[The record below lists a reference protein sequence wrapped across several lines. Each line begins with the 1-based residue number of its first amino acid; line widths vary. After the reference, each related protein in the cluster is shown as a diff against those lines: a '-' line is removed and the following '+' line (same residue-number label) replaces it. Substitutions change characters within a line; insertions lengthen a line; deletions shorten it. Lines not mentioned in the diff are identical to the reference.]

1 MADDTQTIYE
11 IEQKISDLK
20 AKDLRYERE
29 INKMKKA
36 GLKMDDEKLA
46 KKVQAR
52 ADNKQE
58 IKDMQEI
65 AGIEKDI
72 LDYSTEIEALE
83 EKIGFQRQKSADF
96 AGEIGT
102 QIKDQIESIPL
113 IGASLSKNLK
123 LDELSAYFKAKVLL
137 AEKASELTA
146 EARLELEK
154 KIVAV
159 QFKSPMLIMVA
170 ILAAVVAYLKQ
181 TVNLAQE
188 LGTSFAQ
195 TAKLQP
201 AINSASLMLIGT
213 GQDASKIAGEMSDAF
228 GTVNDITANSIRR
241 IGHMSTKLGV
251 ASKDIIQVQK
261 SLSDLFNLSADA
273 SQTVIENIGA
283 LAASQGVAAGK
294 VIEDLASNA
303 GKFAEFSQD
312 GAMGFAQAAIEARKV
327 GTNLSAVLG
336 VADNLLDFETSLTKQ
351 FEAQVLT
358 GKNINLEKARQLS
371 LEGDIAG
378 LTTEIQK
385 TVGSLGEI
393 QSMNV
398 IERRAIAEAIGLSA
412 DDLLKVAR
420 GEATQ
425 QQETVQDKLDTTN
438 KLLAAQE
445 GERKAILNA
454 TLKNNMGDNLVY

>member
-1 MADDTQTIYE
+1 MADDTIYD

-20 AKDLRYERE
+20 AKDLDFERE
-29 INKMKKA
+29 ILA
-36 GLKMDDEKLA
+36 A
-46 KKVQAR
+46 KKEGSKVTKKQLEDLVRKR
-52 ADNKQE
+52 AENKQE
-58 IKDMQEI
+58 IKDMQEL
-65 AGIEKDI
+65 AGITKD
-72 LDYSTEIEALE
+72 LVDYSSEIENFE
-83 EKIGFQRQKSADF
+83 EKIQFHRQKSADF
-96 AGEIGT
+96 AADIGT
-102 QIKDQIESIPL
+102 QIKDQVESIPL
-113 IGASLSKNLK
+113 IGESLSKNLK
-123 LDELSAYFKAKVLL
+123 LDELSAFLKAKVLL
-137 AEKASELTA
+137 ADKSIEKSA
-146 EARLELEK
+146 EVRLELEK
-154 KIVAV
+154 KIKAV
-159 QFKSPMLIMVA
+159 QMTSPIFLVAGLVA
-170 ILAAVVAYLKQ
+170 IIVAYLKQ
-181 TVNLAQE
+181 TVSLAQE
-188 LGTSFAQ
+188 LGTAFMQ

-213 GQDASKIAGEMSDAF
+213 GQDASKIAGEMLDAF
-228 GTVNDITANSIRR
+228 GTVNNITASSIRR
-241 IGHMSTKLGV
+241 IGHMSTKLGA

-294 VIEDLASNA
+294 VIEDLASNSA
-303 GKFAEFSQD
+303 KFAEFATD

-327 GTNLSAVLG
+327 GTNLSAVLA

-358 GKNINLEKARQLS
+358 GKNLNLERARQLS

-420 GEATQ
+420 GEAVAE
-425 QQETVQDKLDTTN
+425 QETVQDKLDTTN
-438 KLLAAQE
+438 QLLAAQE
-445 GERKAILNA
+445 GERKAILEA
-454 TLKNNMGDNLVY
+454 TKQNNVGAALVY

>member
-1 MADDTQTIYE
+1 MADDTIYD

-20 AKDLRYERE
+20 AKDLDFERE
-29 INKMKKA
+29 ILA
-36 GLKMDDEKLA
+36 A
-46 KKVQAR
+46 KKEGSKVTKKQLEDLVRKR
-52 ADNKQE
+52 AENKQE
-58 IKDMQEI
+58 IKDMQEL
-65 AGIEKDI
+65 AGITKD
-72 LDYSTEIEALE
+72 LVDYSSEIEALE

-96 AGEIGT
+96 AADIGT
-102 QIKDQIESIPL
+102 QIKDQVESIPL

-123 LDELSAYFKAKVLL
+123 LDELSAFLKAKVLL
-137 AEKASELTA
+137 ADKSIEKSA
-146 EARLELEK
+146 EVRLELEK
-154 KIVAV
+154 KIKAV
-159 QFKSPMLIMVA
+159 QMTSPIF
-170 ILAAVVAYLKQ
+170 LAAGVIAIIVAYLKQ
-181 TVNLAQE
+181 TVSLAQE
-188 LGTSFAQ
+188 LGTAFMQ

-213 GQDASKIAGEMSDAF
+213 GQDASKIAGEMLDAF
-228 GTVNDITANSIRR
+228 GTVDNITASSIRR
-241 IGHMSTKLGV
+241 IGHMSTKLGA

-294 VIEDLASNA
+294 VIEDLASNSA
-303 GKFAEFSQD
+303 KFAEFATD

-327 GTNLSAVLG
+327 GTNLSAVLA

-358 GKNINLEKARQLS
+358 GKNLNLERARQLS

-420 GEATQ
+420 GEAVKE
-425 QQETVQDKLDTTN
+425 QESVQSLQKKTN
-438 KLLAAQE
+438 TILIE
-445 GERKAILNA
+445 GFSDNIEAVKNQKSVVDFGAIS
-454 TLKNNMGDNLVY
+454 Y

>member
-1 MADDTQTIYE
+1 MAEDTIYD
-11 IEQKISDLK
+11 IEQKVSELK
-20 AKDLRYERE
+20 AKDLEFERE
-29 INKMKKA
+29 INKMKKE
-36 GLKMDDEKLA
+36 GLKMTDEKLK
-46 KKVQAR
+46 KKVQER

-58 IKDMQEI
+58 LKDMQEL
-65 AGIEKDI
+65 AGITKD
-72 LDYSTEIEALE
+72 LVDYSSEIEALE

-96 AGEIGT
+96 AADIGT
-102 QIKDQIESIPL
+102 QIKDQVESIPL

-123 LDELSAYFKAKVLL
+123 LEELSAFLKAKILL
-137 AEKASELTA
+137 ADESIEKTA
-146 EARLELEK
+146 EERLKLEE
-154 KIVAV
+154 KIKAV
-159 QFKSPMLIMVA
+159 QMGNPFYILLGVG
-170 ILAAVVAYLKQ
+170 LAALVALFKQ
-181 TVNLAQE
+181 NINLAKE
-188 LGTSFAQ
+188 LGTSMGQ
-195 TAKLQP
+195 TLNLQKS
-201 AINSASLMLIGT
+201 INAASVMLIGT
-213 GQDASKIAGEMSDAF
+213 GQDASEIAGEMSDAF
-228 GTVNDITANSIRR
+228 GTLDNITASSIRR
-241 IGHMSTKLGV
+241 VGMLSTKLGA

-294 VIEDLASNA
+294 VIEDLASNSA
-303 GKFAEFSQD
+303 KFAEFATD

-327 GTNLSAVLG
+327 GTNLSAVLA

-358 GKNINLEKARQLS
+358 GKNLNLERARQLS

-420 GEATQ
+420 GEAVAE
-425 QQETVQDKLDTTN
+425 QETVQDKLDTTN

-445 GERKAILNA
+445 SERKAILDA
-454 TLKNNMGDNLVY
+454 TVKNNIGAGLVY

>member
-1 MADDTQTIYE
+1 MADDTIYD

-20 AKDLRYERE
+20 AKDLDFERE
-29 INKMKKA
+29 ILA
-36 GLKMDDEKLA
+36 A
-46 KKVQAR
+46 KKEGSKVTKKQLEDLVRKR
-52 ADNKQE
+52 AENKQE
-58 IKDMQEI
+58 IKDMQEL
-65 AGIEKDI
+65 AGITKD
-72 LDYSTEIEALE
+72 LVDYSSEIEALE

-96 AGEIGT
+96 AADIGT
-102 QIKDQIESIPL
+102 QIKDQVESIPL

-123 LDELSAYFKAKVLL
+123 LDELSAFLKAKVLL
-137 AEKASELTA
+137 ADKSIEKSA
-146 EARLELEK
+146 EVRLELEK
-154 KIVAV
+154 KIKAV
-159 QFKSPMLIMVA
+159 QMTSPIFLVAGLVA
-170 ILAAVVAYLKQ
+170 IIVAYLKQ
-181 TVNLAQE
+181 TVSLAQE
-188 LGTSFAQ
+188 LGTAFMQ

-213 GQDASKIAGEMSDAF
+213 GQDASKIAGEMLDAF
-228 GTVNDITANSIRR
+228 GTVNNITASSIRR
-241 IGHMSTKLGV
+241 IGHMSTKLGA

-294 VIEDLASNA
+294 VIEDLASNSA
-303 GKFAEFSQD
+303 KFAEFATD

-327 GTNLSAVLG
+327 GTNLSAVLA

-358 GKNINLEKARQLS
+358 GKNLNLERARQLS

-420 GEATQ
+420 GEAVAE
-425 QQETVQDKLDTTN
+425 QETVQDKLDTTN

-445 GERKAILNA
+445 SERKAILDA
-454 TLKNNMGDNLVY
+454 TVKNNIGAGLVY

>member
-1 MADDTQTIYE
+1 MADDTIYD
-11 IEQKISDLK
+11 IEQKVSELK
-20 AKDLRYERE
+20 AKDLEFERE
-29 INKMKKA
+29 INKMKKE
-36 GLKMDDEKLA
+36 GLKMTDEKLK
-46 KKVQAR
+46 KKVQER

-58 IKDMQEI
+58 LKDMQEL
-65 AGIEKDI
+65 AGITKD
-72 LDYSTEIEALE
+72 LVDYSSEIENFE
-83 EKIGFQRQKSADF
+83 EKIQFHRQKSADF
-96 AGEIGT
+96 AADIGT
-102 QIKDQIESIPL
+102 QIKDQVESIPL

-123 LDELSAYFKAKVLL
+123 LEELSAFLKAKILL
-137 AEKASELTA
+137 ADESIEKTA
-146 EARLELEK
+146 EERLKLEE
-154 KIVAV
+154 KIKAV
-159 QFKSPMLIMVA
+159 QMGNPFYILLGVG
-170 ILAAVVAYLKQ
+170 LAALVALFKQ
-181 TVNLAQE
+181 NINLAKE
-188 LGTSFAQ
+188 LGTSMGQ
-195 TAKLQP
+195 TLNLQKS
-201 AINSASLMLIGT
+201 INAASVMLIGT
-213 GQDASKIAGEMSDAF
+213 GQDASEIAGEMSDAF
-228 GTVNDITANSIRR
+228 GTLDNITASSIRR
-241 IGHMSTKLGV
+241 VGMLSTKLGV

-273 SQTVIENIGA
+273 SQTVIENISS

-294 VIEDLASNA
+294 VIADLASNSA
-303 GKFAEFSQD
+303 KFAEFATD

-327 GTNLSAVLG
+327 GTNLSAILG

-358 GKNINLEKARQLS
+358 GKNLNLERARQLS

-420 GEATQ
+420 GEAVAE
-425 QQETVQDKLDTTN
+425 QETVQDKLDTTN

-445 GERKAILNA
+445 SERKAILDA
-454 TLKNNMGDNLVY
+454 TVKNNIGAGLVY

>member
-1 MADDTQTIYE
+1 MADDTIYD

-20 AKDLRYERE
+20 AKDLDFERE
-29 INKMKKA
+29 ILA
-36 GLKMDDEKLA
+36 A
-46 KKVQAR
+46 KKEGSKVTKKQLEDLVRKR
-52 ADNKQE
+52 AENKQE
-58 IKDMQEI
+58 IKDMQEL
-65 AGIEKDI
+65 AGITKD
-72 LDYSTEIEALE
+72 LVDYSSEIEALE

-96 AGEIGT
+96 AADIGT
-102 QIKDQIESIPL
+102 QIKDQVESIPL

-123 LDELSAYFKAKVLL
+123 LEELSAFLKAKILL
-137 AEKASELTA
+137 ADESIEKTA
-146 EARLELEK
+146 EERLKLEE
-154 KIVAV
+154 KIKAV
-159 QFKSPMLIMVA
+159 QMGNPFYILLGVG
-170 ILAAVVAYLKQ
+170 LAALVALFKQ
-181 TVNLAQE
+181 NINLAKE
-188 LGTSFAQ
+188 LGTSMGQ
-195 TAKLQP
+195 TLNLQKS
-201 AINSASLMLIGT
+201 INAASVMLIGT
-213 GQDASKIAGEMSDAF
+213 GQDASEIAGEMSDAF
-228 GTVNDITANSIRR
+228 GTLDNITASSIRR
-241 IGHMSTKLGV
+241 VGMLSTKLGV

-273 SQTVIENIGA
+273 SQTVIENISS

-294 VIEDLASNA
+294 VIADLASNSA
-303 GKFAEFSQD
+303 KFAEFATD

-327 GTNLSAVLG
+327 GTNLSAILG

-358 GKNINLEKARQLS
+358 GKNLNLERARQLS

-420 GEATQ
+420 GEAVAE
-425 QQETVQDKLDTTN
+425 QETVQDKLDTTN

-445 GERKAILNA
+445 SERKAILDA
-454 TLKNNMGDNLVY
+454 TVKNNIGAGLVY